1 MSWTEIS
8 DYRSSR
14 WDPAADPASRSRH
27 YCGLLEQGQILF
39 FPEPPFSLP
48 NDDRQFLVR
57 QKPSDS
63 RLHKNISYRPAED
76 RMRGFAGTAEEQQR
90 MHRILRQY
98 SAQVV
103 HFVSTFLAP
112 YAGQFTVDFASF
124 RPLEEEGR
132 DLSLHKRNDLLH
144 VDAFPSRPTRGG
156 RILRVFTNVHPVKHR
171 IWITSD
177 RFPALAE
184 RYANDAGLAA
194 IAAGAGLSLR
204 ARLSSLLHSVGLP
217 VADRSAYDQ
226 FMLRFHDYLK
236 ENSAFQADCIKFRS
250 EFPPMS
256 TWLVFTDGV
265 PHAALSGQFA
275 LEQTFII
282 PPAALVAPE
291 HAPIRVLQKLCGKA
305 LA

>member
-1 MSWTEIS
+1 MSWTEIN

-14 WDPAADPASRSRH
+14 WQSGSDPASRSRH
-27 YCGLLEQGQILF
+27 YCSLLEQGQILF
-39 FPEPPFSLP
+39 FPQPPFSFP
-48 NDDRQFLVR
+48 NEDREFLVQ
-57 QKPSDS
+57 QKPADS
-63 RLHKNISYRPAED
+63 RLHKNISYRPTED
-76 RMRGFAGTAEEQQR
+76 RMRGFAGTAEEQSR
-90 MHRILRQY
+90 MHRILQKY
-98 SAQVV
+98 SAEVV
-103 HFVSTFLAP
+103 NFVSSFLAP
-112 YAGQFTVDFASF
+112 YAGKCTIDFASF

-156 RILRVFTNVHPVKHR
+156 RILRVFTNVHPLKNRV
-171 IWITSD
+171 WITSD

-184 RYANDAGLAA
+184 RFAKDAGLLP
-194 IAAGAGLSLR
+194 IAAGAGGSLR

-236 ENSAFQADCIKFRS
+236 ENSDFQANCMKFRS
-250 EFPPMS
+250 EFPPMA

-282 PPAALVAPE
+282 PPEALVAPE
-291 HAPIRVLQKLCGKA
+291 HAPIRVLEKLCGKH